1 MRPLSWLLLGLAQ
14 AFLTV
19 RATLIVP
26 FRPFKERR
34 EAWVKTGC
42 SAGLSAPSLS
52 CASFKYTKNRDRNGN
67 GLSNGEV
74 GRLVFK
80 GSFCSK
86 CAFLTKLAS
95 RTEATALH
103 CSAQRHKSGY
113 ISEAERSCALRASP
127 SSETAFQQNPAE
139 KFVNEDAKGSSPEAH
154 SAGASADSLLPP
166 RGFRDFPPSIFSA
179 HKYVFSKWH
188 QVASEFGFRE
198 YKAPSVERSSLY
210 SHFSPSGSN
219 NAPSALIGKPYEIP
233 SSPPAI
239 IPPHIYRLHV
249 SGPDPLCLRPEI
261 TPSLARMLQ
270 REQQQ
275 QPSGIARRW
284 YSIERVWRHERPG
297 CGRRREHFQWNLDI
311 ILPLFPETNPS
322 GGIPSEAARQGD
334 WSQKAKRNRAQFC
347 PPATAELIA
356 AAVRLFQNV
365 GLSSRDV
372 RIRIGSRA
380 LLSDLLKTDKDL
392 RAAEVGTS
400 VSESSINTRT
410 ITHDGCPFEHK
421 LITAMQVLD
430 RASRQSQEETQKAL
444 AERLNISLDKSRR
457 VLHRVLSFDVNSDA
471 MAFELSEELRELERR
486 RSADCRNGDISSQN
500 HLEEQSFADSGKSQS
515 SQELPDSVRELR
527 YVLHLLKEGYGIGDW
542 IDMDLLIVRGLHYYA
557 GIVFEAFDTE
567 AAFRAILGGGCY
579 GGTRANSPEVV
590 KTDTGPHISKNKVEM
605 STANQS
611 SNAQAFHTREGMRP
625 AVTGVGLGMGDC
637 VLMELLQRK
646 GLLPH
651 AGSAVDVL
659 VILHDK
665 SAAERSRRRH
675 GGALTGK
682 APANQEST
690 TDGENEH
697 SVADACDIQSAAQM
711 LHSVAD
717 TYDPRSAPAQM
728 LCCRLRELGLRVEL
742 LLPPQRSTRAIMK
755 HARSVGAKTI
765 VFVATSGGQL
775 PLFGLKWVVPGGTDD
790 VQPSISTSSGG
801 QKGSDAYVP
810 LRSNDEETSMQLSKQ
825 QRQPLQANQPQPVYM
840 GTSNLKRAENLYTL
854 PSVVEMLKVRLRHYC
869 TEGNKQ
875 HDPR

>member
-1 MRPLSWLLLGLAQ
+1 MKTERSALL
-14 AFLTV
+14 
-19 RATLIVP
+19 P
-26 FRPFKERR
+26 
-34 EAWVKTGC
+34 
-42 SAGLSAPSLS
+42 APSLP
-52 CASFKYTKNRDRNGN
+52 CTSFKYRENRDRNGN
-67 GLSNGEV
+67 GLSKGEV

-80 GSFCSK
+80 GPFCSEY
-86 CAFLTKLAS
+86 AFLTKLAS

-113 ISEAERSCALRASP
+113 TISEAERSRALRALP
-127 SSETAFQQNPAE
+127 SSKTAFQQNPAE
-139 KFVNEDAKGSSPEAH
+139 KSVNEDAKGNSPEAH
-154 SAGASADSLLPP
+154 SAGAYADSLLPP

-219 NAPSALIGKPYEIP
+219 NAPSSLPGKPYETP
-233 SSPPAI
+233 SSPLAT
-239 IPPHIYRLHV
+239 IPPHIYCLHV

-311 ILPLFPETNPS
+311 VLPFLPEANPS
-322 GGIPSEAARQGD
+322 SGIPSEAAGQGD

-347 PPATAELIA
+347 SLATAELIA

-380 LLSDLLKTDKDL
+380 LLSDLLWTDKDL
-392 RAAEVGTS
+392 RGAEVGTS
-400 VSESSINTRT
+400 ASESSISTGT
-410 ITHDGCPFEHK
+410 TTHDGCPFEHK

-430 RASRQSQEETQKAL
+430 RAGRQSQEETQKAL

-457 VLHRVLSFDVNSDA
+457 VLQRILSFDVNSDA
-471 MAFELSEELRELERR
+471 MAFELSEKLRELERR
-486 RSADCRNGDISSQN
+486 RFEDCRNGDMSTQN
-500 HLEEQSFADSGKSQS
+500 HLEEQRFADSGKSHS

-527 YVLHLLKEGYGIGDW
+527 YVLHLLKEGYGTGDW
-542 IDMDLLIVRGLHYYA
+542 IDMDLLIVRGLHYYT

-579 GGTRANSPEVV
+579 GGPDAYSAEVV
-590 KTDTGPHISKNKVEM
+590 NTGPHISKNKVEM
-605 STANQS
+605 LTANPS
-611 SNAQAFHTREGMRP
+611 LNTQAFHTRGRMRP

-651 AGSAVDVL
+651 TGSSVDVL
-659 VILHDK
+659 VTLHEK
-665 SAAERSRRRH
+665 TTAERSRRSH

-682 APANQEST
+682 APAIQNST
-690 TDGENEH
+690 IDGEDEH
-697 SVADACDIQSAAQM
+697 SIADACGTQSAAHM
-711 LHSVAD
+711 LPSVAG
-717 TYDPRSAPAQM
+717 TYDPRSASAQM

-755 HARSVGAKTI
+755 HARSLGAKAI
-765 VFVATSGGQL
+765 AFVATSGGQL
-775 PLFGLKWVVPGGTDD
+775 PLFGLKWVAPGGTDD
-790 VQPSISTSSGG
+790 VHPSISTSSGG
-801 QKGSDAYVP
+801 QKGSDVYVP
-810 LRSNDEETSMQLSKQ
+810 LHSNNEETSMQLSKQ
-825 QRQPLQANQPQPVYM
+825 QRETVQANRQPVQASQAQPDYM
-840 GTSNLKRAENLYTL
+840 GTRNLKRAENLYTL

-875 HDPR
+875 HNLS